1 MGAKSVFDIVAGSL
15 KNSAARRMER
25 AQDQG
30 YTEDLYHGTHSDFD
44 SVDPDKVDLGI
55 HLGTDQQANNRL
67 KDTRGSGSRYSGDN
81 FREGAN
87 IIPVKA
93 RLGKSLEM
101 SDVGD
106 WSNSNQVFEGLR
118 HNKAFNSDDDQF
130 LINNILEE
138 IDQLYAE
145 MGEDFLQSPENRM
158 MLDEARNI
166 IKGKGYNSIKYL
178 NEVENNYGS
187 GAGITK
193 AGDARSAE
201 LREQVKAIDDG
212 VRARMP
218 KKEAPPMNAT
228 QEQIENY
235 ISYNPLDFTTSA
247 ETKKRDALMTE
258 LNGVFDNPKYQ
269 QDPNSYIS
277 LDPSNVRSKYAQF
290 NDGES
295 DNLLASVGTTALGA
309 VFTASALAP
318 QDAEAG
324 PVANAIHIGQR
335 IIDLGMLKADSIN
348 NPRAIKLA
356 TNKYNKLMKENE
368 AFADRERKAYANG
381 FETIF
386 NPTELPP
393 RKIITPEDLQG
404 KTIAPVRGD
413 RSDLGHLTQVGGQ
426 KVDVDV
432 QAGKKFTRQN
442 GGWASA
448 EGIAQGQ
455 HAKLVDAAE
464 ATQNDVVGVYNAMGE
479 DSVNFSTPI
488 AQGMFQQ
495 IPALQK
501 LDLADVKKFDEE
513 VRAFK
518 KTTKKKDG
526 TTVVSYPMKDWV
538 GLDHPE
544 AMSQIMGKDGYP
556 QHGALRTVLTTT
568 MKKAHY
574 RDRGF
579 PSYEEM
585 VKAVEDP
592 ELAGANYGDS
602 GISTYNVDASK
613 GIEPIDY
620 HDSYSHRMPG
630 DDNGGLEQSL
640 PFEVFFPESY
650 KRYRNTKTRSGK
662 LMTHDQAIVAMNIR
676 KDGYEVADQKWLDGV
691 EKYKAEIAAGTITA
705 GFAGSAAA
713 AEPDTGEK
721 NYDAIYAE
729 RDARNTMSP
738 RERKHAPRASKAL
751 RDHTLSTMLPSFG
764 NAVQGVIETGA
775 ETLDYL
781 NPVNLIR
788 LQYDPANEGLSRFT
802 APSIVSPVSNLVDP
816 VVKPLLYDE
825 DDPEAV
831 ERAEKAKEFGKLF
844 SPI

>member
-1 MGAKSVFDIVAGSL
+1 MSIFSSVAKATVKGRATREKIKAFHGSP
-15 KNSAARRMER
+15 
-25 AQDQG
+25 
-30 YTEDLYHGTHSDFD
+30 HDFD
-44 SVDPDKVDLGI
+44 RFSSDNI
-55 HLGTDQQANNRL
+55 GTGEGAQAYGHGL
-67 KDTRGSGSRYSGDN
+67 Y
-81 FREGAN
+81 FAEREGTATTY
-87 IIPVKA
+87 K
-93 RLGKSLEM
+93 KSTNYSDKKRQFQRELPDDADAADVMDM
-101 SDVGD
+101 SRSG
-106 WSNSNQVFEGLR
+106 
-118 HNKAFNSDDDQF
+118 AF
-130 LINNILEE
+130 
-138 IDQLYAE
+138 
-145 MGEDFLQSPENRM
+145 SPE
-158 MLDEARNI
+158 
-166 IKGKGYNSIKYL
+166 
-178 NEVENNYGS
+178 
-187 GAGITK
+187 
-193 AGDARSAE
+193 
-201 LREQVKAIDDG
+201 
-212 VRARMP
+212 
-218 KKEAPPMNAT
+218 
-228 QEQIENY
+228 
-235 ISYNPLDFTTSA
+235 
-247 ETKKRDALMTE
+247 MTE
-258 LNGVFDNPKYQ
+258 LVDALNDDDWLGFDHPSQ
-269 QDPNSYIS
+269 AIS
-277 LDPSNVRSKYAQF
+277 AALSKNITDYDPSPRLIKATNSGHMYEVDISASPDELLDYDAPLSEQSDKVKEVAAFYNIKNSQSGMKEARGSDIYAAIASAENKPPFNNKRKIDGAVEASDALNKKGIKGIKYADAQTRF
-290 NDGES
+290 SPKGRTNNYVMFDDKTIEIARKYGVS
-295 DNLLASVGTTALGA
+295 MPVAGAILAGTMTPEQA
-309 VFTASALAP
+309 
-318 QDAEAG
+318 QAG
-324 PVANAIHIGQR
+324 PIANAIHIGQR

-432 QAGKKFTRQN
+432 QAGKKFSRQN

-464 ATQNDVVGVYNAMGE
+464 DTQNDVVGVYNAMGE

-513 VRAFK
+513 VRGFK

-556 QHGALRTVLTTT
+556 KFGALRTVLTTT
-568 MKKAHY
+568 MSKAHY

-579 PSYEEM
+579 PSYKEM

-592 ELAGANYGDS
+592 ELAGANIGDA
-602 GISTYNVDASK
+602 GISTYNVDAAK

-630 DDNGGLEQSL
+630 DDNGGLAQSL

-650 KRYRNTKTRSGK
+650 KRYRNTKTKSGK

-691 EKYKAEIAAGTITA
+691 LGFSERNKKLAASGGAVVGA
-705 GFAGSAAA
+705 GA
-713 AEPDTGEK
+713 
-721 NYDAIYAE
+721 
-729 RDARNTMSP
+729 
-738 RERKHAPRASKAL
+738 
-751 RDHTLSTMLPSFG
+751 
-764 NAVQGVIETGA
+764 
-775 ETLDYL
+775 
-781 NPVNLIR
+781 
-788 LQYDPANEGLSRFT
+788 
-802 APSIVSPVSNLVDP
+802 
-816 VVKPLLYDE
+816 
-825 DDPEAV
+825 
-831 ERAEKAKEFGKLF
+831 LF
-844 SPI
+844 SPDEAHAKLMTERDELAAMGSNQYGKASPELMKYRRSQILPTIGEMGMGILESTVDGIDFMSQFVGSVPRPKGSTPLRNKTQGVLDTNFIDKRDLKAIKEARAAGSLFSFL

>member
-1 MGAKSVFDIVAGSL
+1 MLFLKAVGEKLVEGA
-15 KNSAARRMER
+15 
-25 AQDQG
+25 Q
-30 YTEDLYHGTHSDFD
+30 
-44 SVDPDKVDLGI
+44 
-55 HLGTDQQANNRL
+55 NRL
-67 KDTRGSGSRYSGDN
+67 KAYHGSPHDFDRFSTENIGTGEGAQAYGHGLY
-81 FREGAN
+81 FAEREGTA
-87 IIPVKA
+87 
-93 RLGKSLEM
+93 M
-101 SDVGD
+101 S
-106 WSNSNQVFEGLR
+106 
-118 HNKAFNSDDDQF
+118 
-130 LINNILEE
+130 
-138 IDQLYAE
+138 Y
-145 MGEDFLQSPENRM
+145 
-158 MLDEARNI
+158 
-166 IKGKGYNSIKYL
+166 
-178 NEVENNYGS
+178 
-187 GAGITK
+187 
-193 AGDARSAE
+193 
-201 LREQVKAIDDG
+201 
-212 VRARMP
+212 
-218 KKEAPPMNAT
+218 
-228 QEQIENY
+228 
-235 ISYNPLDFTTSA
+235 
-247 ETKKRDALMTE
+247 RDALTPRDFDYEEHLMEQYKVAESMEDYNRMDMLERAMQHDTPADFRDIASDADYDDDYRQLANDMADE
-258 LNGVFDNPKYQ
+258 MEGFVNPKGNPVNFGRMYEVDINASPDELLDYDVDLIDQSQKVKDGILKLGLKDLNGKKYSIQ
-269 QDPNSYIS
+269 KLDDLGYRGQTLYEKIS
-277 LDPSNVRSKYAQF
+277 VNAGADVASMRLKDVGIKGIKYADAQTRF
-290 NDGES
+290 SPKGRTNNYVMFDDKTIEIARKYGVS
-295 DNLLASVGTTALGA
+295 MPVAGAILAGTMTPEQA
-309 VFTASALAP
+309 
-318 QDAEAG
+318 QAG
-324 PVANAIHIGQR
+324 PIANAIHIGQR

-348 NPRAIKLA
+348 NPRAINLA

-404 KTIAPVRGD
+404 KTIGPVRGD

-432 QAGKKFTRQN
+432 QAGKKFSRQN

-455 HAKLVDAAE
+455 HAKLVAAAE
-464 ATQNDVVGVYNAMGE
+464 DTQNDVVGVYNAMGE

-513 VRAFK
+513 VRGFK

-556 QHGALRTVLTTT
+556 KFGALRTVLTTT
-568 MKKAHY
+568 MSKAHY

-579 PSYEEM
+579 PSYKEM

-592 ELAGANYGDS
+592 ELAGANIGDA
-602 GISTYNVDASK
+602 GISTYNVDAAK

-650 KRYRNTKTRSGK
+650 KRYRNTKTKSGK

-691 EKYKAEIAAGTITA
+691 EKYKAKIAAGTITA
-705 GFAGSAAA
+705 GFAGSASA
-713 AEPDTGEK
+713 AETDTGEK

-729 RDARNTMSP
+729 RDARKTMSP
-738 RERKHAPRASKAL
+738 RERKHAPRASEAL
-751 RDHTLSTMLPSFG
+751 RDHTLSTMLPSLG
-764 NAVQGVIETGA
+764 NAVQGWVRGGA

-781 NPVNLIR
+781 HPANLTR
-788 LQYDPANEGLSRFT
+788 LAYDPANEGLSRFT
-802 APSIVSPVSNLVDP
+802 APSIVNPVSNLVAP
-816 VVKPLLYDE
+816 VVNPVLYDE

-831 ERAEKAKEFGKLF
+831 ERAKQAKGFGALF
-844 SPI
+844 SF

>member
-1 MGAKSVFDIVAGSL
+1 MLFLKAVGEKLVEGAQNRLKAYHGSPHDFDRFSTENIGTGEGAQAYGHGLYFAEREATAKGYKDQLKANRIIRDDGVEMAYGKHLDEVETAIKKQFPNINPDNLRTTAKSVVDDNLVPADVEGMGVFDSTGYKAEDIYLSGIKAN
-15 KNSAARRMER
+15 KSARESKGHMYEVDIDASPDELL
-25 AQDQG
+25 D
-30 YTEDLYHGTHSDFD
+30 YDLPLNEQSDFVK
-44 SVDPDKVDLGI
+44 S
-55 HLGTDQQANNRL
+55 RL
-67 KDTRGSGSRYSGDN
+67 PKELLN
-81 FREGAN
+81 REGARGIN
-87 IIPVKA
+87 AVTDFPIPNSEMMSNADYSQKA
-93 RLGKSLEM
+93 A
-101 SDVGD
+101 DA
-106 WSNSNQVFEGLR
+106 LR
-118 HNKAFNSDDDQF
+118 ES
-130 LINNILEE
+130 
-138 IDQLYAE
+138 
-145 MGEDFLQSPENRM
+145 G
-158 MLDEARNI
+158 
-166 IKGKGYNSIKYL
+166 IKGIKYADAQTRFSPKGRT
-178 NEVENNYGS
+178 NNYVMFDDKTIEIARKYGVS
-187 GAGITK
+187 MPVAGAIL
-193 AGDARSAE
+193 AGTMTP
-201 LREQVKAIDDG
+201 EQ
-212 VRARMP
+212 
-218 KKEAPPMNAT
+218 
-228 QEQIENY
+228 
-235 ISYNPLDFTTSA
+235 
-247 ETKKRDALMTE
+247 
-258 LNGVFDNPKYQ
+258 
-269 QDPNSYIS
+269 
-277 LDPSNVRSKYAQF
+277 AQ
-290 NDGES
+290 
-295 DNLLASVGTTALGA
+295 
-309 VFTASALAP
+309 
-318 QDAEAG
+318 AG
-324 PVANAIHIGQR
+324 PIANAIHIGQR

-348 NPRAIKLA
+348 NPRAINLA

-393 RKIITPEDLQG
+393 RKIIMPEDLQG
-404 KTIAPVRGD
+404 KTIGPVRGD

-432 QAGKKFTRQN
+432 QAGKKFSRQN

-464 ATQNDVVGVYNAMGE
+464 DTQNDVVGVYNAMGE

-513 VRAFK
+513 VRGFK

-556 QHGALRTVLTTT
+556 KFGALRTVLTTT
-568 MKKAHY
+568 MSKAHY

-579 PSYEEM
+579 PSYKEM

-592 ELAGANYGDS
+592 ELAGANIGDA
-602 GISTYNVDASK
+602 GISTYNVDAAK

-650 KRYRNTKTRSGK
+650 KRYRNTKTKSGK

-691 EKYKAEIAAGTITA
+691 EKYKAKIAAGTITA
-705 GFAGSAAA
+705 GFAGSASA
-713 AEPDTGEK
+713 AETDTGEK

-729 RDARNTMSP
+729 RDARKTMSP
-738 RERKHAPRASKAL
+738 RERKHAPRASEAL
-751 RDHTLSTMLPSFG
+751 RDHTLSTMLPLLG
-764 NAVQGVIETGA
+764 NAVQGWVRDGA
-775 ETLDYL
+775 KTLDYL
-781 NPVNLIR
+781 HPANLTR
-788 LQYDPANEGLSRFT
+788 LAHDPANEGLSRFT
-802 APSIVSPVSNLVDP
+802 APSIVNPVSNLVAP
-816 VVKPLLYDE
+816 VVNPILYDE

-831 ERAEKAKEFGKLF
+831 ERAKKAKGFGGLF
-844 SPI
+844 SF

>member
-1 MGAKSVFDIVAGSL
+1 
-15 KNSAARRMER
+15 
-25 AQDQG
+25 
-30 YTEDLYHGTHSDFD
+30 
-44 SVDPDKVDLGI
+44 
-55 HLGTDQQANNRL
+55 
-67 KDTRGSGSRYSGDN
+67 
-81 FREGAN
+81 
-87 IIPVKA
+87 
-93 RLGKSLEM
+93 
-101 SDVGD
+101 
-106 WSNSNQVFEGLR
+106 
-118 HNKAFNSDDDQF
+118 
-130 LINNILEE
+130 
-138 IDQLYAE
+138 
-145 MGEDFLQSPENRM
+145 
-158 MLDEARNI
+158 
-166 IKGKGYNSIKYL
+166 
-178 NEVENNYGS
+178 
-187 GAGITK
+187 
-193 AGDARSAE
+193 
-201 LREQVKAIDDG
+201 
-212 VRARMP
+212 
-218 KKEAPPMNAT
+218 
-228 QEQIENY
+228 
-235 ISYNPLDFTTSA
+235 
-247 ETKKRDALMTE
+247 
-258 LNGVFDNPKYQ
+258 
-269 QDPNSYIS
+269 
-277 LDPSNVRSKYAQF
+277 
-290 NDGES
+290 
-295 DNLLASVGTTALGA
+295 
-309 VFTASALAP
+309 
-318 QDAEAG
+318 
-324 PVANAIHIGQR
+324 
-335 IIDLGMLKADSIN
+335 MLKADSIN

-781 NPVNLIR
+781 NPVNLLR

-802 APSIVSPVSNLVDP
+802 APSIVSPVGNLVDP